1 MPHLPNV
8 VTHNPLSTFAI
19 NPVGVSFESEEVGEK
34 IILLLRPHI
43 ITLVPPI
50 LITISLIILPFLV
63 VPFLNVIGID
73 LSAFL
78 NGGQIFLIL
87 IFWYLFVFGYA
98 FFAFLLWYFNVY
110 ILTNERIVDFDFN
123 GILSRQVSFA
133 KLGQIEDVTPKTVG
147 FFGTFF
153 NYGNVYVQTA
163 GTRPEFEFEK
173 VPRPDAVAEE
183 IQEQVRFEEGE
194 PPGVVQ

>member
-8 VTHNPLSTFAI
+8 VTNNPLSTFAI

-43 ITLVPPI
+43 VTLIPPI
-50 LITISLIILPFLV
+50 LVTIFLIITPFLV
-63 VPFLNVIGID
+63 RLFLNLIGVD
-73 LSAFL
+73 LPAVL
-78 NGGQIFLIL
+78 NPGQIFLI
-87 IFWYLFVFGYA
+87 IIAWYLLVFGYA
-98 FFAFLLWYFNVY
+98 FFQFLLWYFNVY
-110 ILTNERIVDFDFN
+110 LLTNERIVDFDFK

-133 KLGQIEDVTPKTVG
+133 KLAQIEDVSPKTVG

-163 GTRPEFEFEK
+163 GTTPEFEFEK
-173 VPRPDAVAEE
+173 VPHPDAVAEE
-183 IQEQVRFEEGE
+183 IEEQVRIEEGE
-194 PPGVVQ
+194 PPGVVA